1 MLPIILGD
9 SLQAVPIFLSL
20 SERSMTAYGVDV
32 PGEHFYQKSPEPI
45 GETAFRA
52 SVSQQYNIMK

>member
-20 SERSMTAYGVDV
+20 SERSMTACKA
-32 PGEHFYQKSPEPI
+32 ETLTEPK